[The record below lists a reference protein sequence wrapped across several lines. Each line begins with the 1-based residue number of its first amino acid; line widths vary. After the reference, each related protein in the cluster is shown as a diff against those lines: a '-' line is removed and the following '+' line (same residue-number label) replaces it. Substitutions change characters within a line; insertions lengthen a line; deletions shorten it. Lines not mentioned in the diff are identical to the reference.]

1 MYVFVKNKN
10 KESPRRGLEPR
21 TYRLTAERATSCAS
35 RAIFILFGFFF
46 TNINTIFL
54 LFQLR
59 EIIFCQGFSMISA
72 IDYLY
77 DPYDYSQP
85 LEYFL

>member
-1 MYVFVKNKN
+1 
-10 KESPRRGLEPR
+10 
-21 TYRLTAERATSCAS
+21 
-35 RAIFILFGFFF
+35 
-46 TNINTIFL
+46 